1 MAKTKGKFS
10 VDELITPEA
19 QSEIRAVI
27 EDCGGNEVFF
37 LGRLDKDQRIC
48 EIEPLAFGS
57 EESVP
62 AIKGTARSG
71 DVVLHNHP
79 SGGISPSSADISIA
93 AELAEQNIGSY
104 IVNNEVT
111 AIYVIFRPVPAKE
124 YVLLDYKEIGEYF
137 TVNGKLAQVQ
147 AEFEFR
153 PQQVSMAK
161 TVARAFNENKICAI
175 EAGTGVGKS
184 FAYLVPAILWAINN
198 KERVIVST
206 HTINLQEQLV
216 FKDLPFLRDKLK
228 LKFTSALTKG
238 RNNYICLRK
247 VNLYR
252 QEPKIFENKEEEAE
266 AKALIAWAQKSED
279 GSLSD
284 LNVKPSPEVWEQ
296 FVSEADNCQRIK
308 CSYYA
313 QCPFYRARRKA
324 AQVDIIVANHHLMMA
339 DIALRDS
346 TQNYNSATVLPP
358 YSRLIFDEAH
368 NLEEVAI
375 SYFGIQVT
383 HFGINKL
390 LGRLVTKR
398 HKERGILP
406 VLAKKIFAYYQESS
420 SQAIKEA
427 LDIIKNELIPD
438 LHQLQEEIDGAM
450 ERIRRAVK
458 EYVSSQGEVETDE
471 GSIKLRITERL
482 RNDSLWTDV
491 IQPNLARTSG
501 ALIKFSLA
509 LRKLCKKIYES
520 QLKEKSEIGELI
532 LDVNAKSN
540 RIDEICSKINLFC
553 TARKDIC
560 YWVELSKSKFRRSE
574 PGPLRFCAAPIN
586 VGESLKRAIFEKI
599 KTVIMTSA
607 TLTVDN
613 KFDYF
618 LRQIGLEK
626 NDTLAEREL
635 QDSNLSE
642 EEIKD
647 VKELHKTD
655 NLILLQLDTPF
666 HFEEQAFVGVPRD
679 FPDPTEPDYPVA
691 LERFIYEAI
700 KIAGGGTLVLFTSYN
715 LMDNL
720 FSRLENAIA
729 DLGIQCMKQGE
740 APRHKLL
747 TQFREDIGSVLFAT
761 ASFWEGID
769 VKGEALRCLIL
780 TRLPFRVPSEP
791 IMAAKAE
798 YLEYQGRDPFL
809 ELELPFAVMKFR
821 QGFGR
826 LIRSRTDRG
835 AVLITDRRVITRFY
849 GKVFLRSLPT
859 KKIQVS
865 PESEIL
871 NYLKL
876 FFARG

>member
-1 MAKTKGKFS
+1 MKTKGKFS
-10 VDELITPEA
+10 VEELITPEA
-19 QSEIRAVI
+19 QTAIRAVI
-27 EDCGGNEVFF
+27 EDCEGNEVFF
-37 LGRLDKDQRIC
+37 LGKLDRYRRVC
-48 EIEPLAFGS
+48 EVEPLAFGS

-62 AIKGTARSG
+62 AIKSVVRPG

-79 SGGISPSSADISIA
+79 ADGVSPSEADISIA

-111 AIYVIFRPVPAKE
+111 KIYVIFQPLPAKE
-124 YVLLDYKEIGEYF
+124 YVLLDDKEIGEYF
-137 TVNGKLAQVQ
+137 TVGGKLAKVQ

-153 PQQVSMAK
+153 PQQLTMAR

-216 FKDLPFLRDKLK
+216 FKDLPFLREKLS

-247 VNLYR
+247 VNLFR
-252 QEPKIFENKEEEAE
+252 QEPKIFEDKTEEAE
-266 AKALIAWAQKSED
+266 AKTLIDWAQKSED

-284 LNVKPSPEVWEQ
+284 LNIKPSPEVWEQ
-296 FVSEADNCQRIK
+296 FVSEADNCQRLK
-308 CSYYA
+308 CAYYSR
-313 QCPFYRARRKA
+313 CPFYRARRKA
-324 AQVDIIVANHHLMMA
+324 AQVDIIVANHHLVMA

-390 LGRLVTKR
+390 LGRLATKR
-398 HKERGILP
+398 HGERGILP
-406 VLAKKIFAYYQESS
+406 VLAKKIFACQEEMS
-420 SQAIKEA
+420 SQAVKEV
-427 LDIIKNELIPD
+427 LDTIKNELIPER
-438 LHQLQEEIDGAM
+438 HRLQEDINSTMD
-450 ERIRRAVK
+450 RIRRAVR
-458 EYVSSQGEVETDE
+458 EYALSLGEIENRE
-471 GSIKLRITERL
+471 ASIKLRITERL
-482 RNDSLWTDV
+482 RNESVWTDV
-491 IQPNLARTSG
+491 VLPNLTHLSG
-501 ALIKFSLA
+501 ALTKYSLA
-509 LRKLCKKIYES
+509 LRKLCRRISEL
-520 QLKEKSEIGELI
+520 QLKDKTQVSEIMLEL
-532 LDVNAKSN
+532 NAKAN
-540 RIDEICSKINLFC
+540 RIDEICTKINFFC
-553 TARKDIC
+553 TAKMDIC
-560 YWVELSKSKFRRSE
+560 YWIEMSKSKPRASDT
-574 PGPLRFCAAPIN
+574 GPLRFCAAPIN
-586 VGESLKRAIFEKI
+586 VGDALKRSIFEKM

-613 KFDYF
+613 NFNYF

-626 NDTLAEREL
+626 ETTPTEREL
-635 QDSNLSE
+635 KDSNSGE
-642 EEIKD
+642 EGVWD
-647 VKELHKTD
+647 SKESSKTD

-666 HFEEQAFVGVPRD
+666 RFEEQAFVGVPRD
-679 FPDPTEPDYPVA
+679 FPDPTEPEYPAA
-691 LERFIYEAI
+691 LEKFIYEAI

-720 FSRLENAIA
+720 FSRLEDAIA
-729 DLGIQCMKQGE
+729 ALGIQCMKQGE
-740 APRHKLL
+740 APRHRLL

-798 YLEYQGRDPFL
+798 YLEYQGRDPFF

-835 AVLITDRRVITRFY
+835 AVLITDRRVITRHY
-849 GKVFLRSLPT
+849 GRVFLRSLPT

-865 PESEIL
+865 TESEIL
-871 NYLKL
+871 KQLKL
-876 FFARG
+876 FFSRG